1 MVEPHFRQTAQQ
13 LLQFIEASP
22 TPFHCVNTLK
32 NMFREQGFVEL
43 FESDSWS
50 LERGGKYFL
59 SRQGGTFCAFIFGSK
74 PPQETGVR
82 LIGAHTDSPNLRL
95 KPNAPYI
102 KAGYIQLGVE
112 VYGGVLL
119 GSWTDRDLAIA
130 GRVLSREEGKVQSRL
145 IRIDKPIARVPQLA
159 IHLNRKVNEDGL
171 VLNTQSHLPP
181 LLGVSTETLSIPLI
195 LEQGGVKVSGVLSHD
210 LQLYDTQKS
219 ILSGLQEDFIHSPRL
234 DNQAM
239 CFASASSLL
248 KSHTESTPHTRLIAC
263 FDHEEIGSTSAHG
276 ANSTFLRD
284 LLERMVV
291 RESYPQEAFFKTIAK
306 SFFISADMAHA
317 VHPNYEE
324 YHEPRHKPVING
336 GPVVKVNESQRYASN
351 GETAGIFVDLCK
363 QAEVPYQYFITRSD
377 IACGSTI
384 GPMTTAKLGIRGVDV
399 GNPMI
404 SMHSIRE
411 MAGTKDP
418 YWMEKVFQLFF
429 QVSQIPE
436 MSRA

>member
-13 LLQFIEASP
+13 LLNFIESSP
-22 TPFHCVNTLK
+22 TPFHCVATLK
-32 NMFREQGFVEL
+32 KMFRDQGFLEL
-43 FESDSWS
+43 FETDSWA

-59 SRQGGTFCAFIFGSK
+59 SRQGGTFCAFIMGTK
-74 PPQETGVR
+74 PTQEAGVR
-82 LIGAHTDSPNLRL
+82 IIGAHTDSPNLRL
-95 KPNAPYI
+95 KPNAVYT
-102 KAGYIQLGVE
+102 KAGYIQVGVE

-145 IRIDKPIARVPQLA
+145 LRIDRPIARVSQLA

-171 VLNTQSHLPP
+171 ILNMQTHLPP
-181 LLGVSTETLSIPLI
+181 LLGIGSETLSIPLI
-195 LEQGGVKVSGVLSHD
+195 LEQAGVKVSGVLSHD
-210 LQLYDTQKS
+210 LQLYDTQKPVF
-219 ILSGLQEDFIHSPRL
+219 SGLQEDFIHSPRL

-239 CFASASSLL
+239 CFASASSLI
-248 KSHTESTPHTRLIAC
+248 KTHPESTAHTRVIAC
-263 FDHEEIGSTSAHG
+263 FDHEEIGSTSTHG

-284 LLERMVV
+284 ILERFII
-291 RESYPQEAFFKTIAK
+291 RESYPQEAYFRSIAK
-306 SFFISADMAHA
+306 SFFVSADMAHA

-336 GPVVKVNESQRYASN
+336 GPVVKINESQRYAST

-363 QAEVPYQYFITRSD
+363 QAEVPYQHFITRSD
-377 IACGSTI
+377 IVCGSTI

-411 MAGTKDP
+411 MAGSKDP
-418 YWMEKVFQLFF
+418 YWMEKVFNQFF
-429 QVSQIPE
+429 QVPQIPDLN
-436 MSRA
+436 R